1 MLQCRSVQDH
11 GRPQSRLVTR
21 LGCGVSALCPRSVST
36 HILTIDRYSA
46 NPVIPPALLAYSRS
60 WLHSALPRHAHA
72 ALKTVRSSNVLARG
86 MHGLLWACSQE
97 EIETFFWEQLA
108 DMLRAKMNAVQQA
121 RSYGHT
127 RHRRAGQGRAGKGR
141 EGQNQFPMLTRCME

>member
-1 MLQCRSVQDH
+1 
-11 GRPQSRLVTR
+11 
-21 LGCGVSALCPRSVST
+21 
-36 HILTIDRYSA
+36 
-46 NPVIPPALLAYSRS
+46 
-60 WLHSALPRHAHA
+60 
-72 ALKTVRSSNVLARG
+72 

-127 RHRRAGQGRAGKGR
+127 RHRRAGQGRAG
-141 EGQNQFPMLTRCME
+141 QNQFPMLTRCVEQSAAFMQRALASNRSGRLARMASRWAR